1 MAIVERGDDGG
12 LYVPAALLQQFPP
25 YATFEVQADANSL
38 VLRAIDRGRAFW
50 QRSTTEER
58 VEAIRQLAEADRPS
72 APDLTLEMMSR
83 DTIYE

>member
-12 LYVPAALLQQFPP
+12 LYVPPDLLRQFQPHV
-25 YATFEVQADANSL
+25 AFEVQSGTGSL

-50 QRSTTEER
+50 QRSTTAQR
-58 VEAIRQLAEADRPS
+58 VKAVQEWAEAERPS

-83 DTIYE
+83 ETIYE